1 MSGVTLMDNKSTRV
15 IMQMFDMIETTD
27 QLLKAS
33 SVRWYVHILR
43 KRLRYLPRCA

>member
-1 MSGVTLMDNKSTRV
+1 MDDRSTRV
-15 IMQMFDMIETTD
+15 TMQMFDLIETTD

-43 KRLRYLPRCA
+43 KH